1 MSAAIR
7 FLPLMLMGLGLTG
20 LCGCVVAALGA
31 AGTGAKA
38 ISEDRSAG
46 SELDDSSIKVSLDAK
61 LIGNSLSLFRNV
73 STTVTEGRVLLTGTV
88 KKPEERIE
96 AERLAWTVKGVRQ
109 VNNEIQVEDRSG
121 IWDSLR
127 DTRICTEIRS
137 GITFDTDIH
146 SQNYSLD
153 CVNGIVYVTGIAK
166 DQDELDRV
174 KAHIKSISGVKD
186 IVVYTRFKDEARSN

>member
-1 MSAAIR
+1 
-7 FLPLMLMGLGLTG
+7 MLMGLGLTG